1 MAKTVG
7 FVEAFVDPRLGT
19 NETLRRIDAMVD
31 WSALEPLA
39 LKVRP
44 GQTGRP
50 PYDALAMLKALF
62 LQAMYDLSDPGLEA
76 QLLDRVSFRQF
87 CGWDLSERTPDETTI
102 LRFRHEAAEAG
113 VLEGAFAAINAQLDT
128 KGLMLKR
135 GTLLDAT
142 LIAARHNP
150 PRGEGSVAGGGVAR
164 EPDANWTQKN
174 RKSYFGYK
182 LHVGM
187 DQGAGLV
194 RSAVM
199 TPAKTSD
206 IEKAE
211 SLIMGDEKAVYAD
224 KAYCKKALSAK
235 LKANRTK
242 PRIAYRR
249 HKNEPPLNARKTRRN
264 NLIAKIR
271 APVEGVF
278 SQLKRLYGQARAKY
292 CTLQR
297 NQARAFA
304 VLTVF
309 NLKRAAKL
317 APA

>member
-1 MAKTVG
+1 MAKTLG
-7 FVEAFVDPRLGT
+7 FAEAFVDPRLGT
-19 NETLRRIDAMVD
+19 NETLRRIDGLVD

-39 LKVRP
+39 LKIRP

-113 VLEGAFAAINAQLDT
+113 VLEGAFAAVNAQLEA
-128 KGLMLKR
+128 KGLLLKR

-150 PRGEGSVAGGGVAR
+150 PKGEGSVAGGGVTR
-164 EPDANWTQKN
+164 EPDANWTKKN
-174 RKSYFGYK
+174 GKAYFGYK

-187 DQGAGLV
+187 DQHTGLV

-199 TPAKTSD
+199 TPAKTAD
-206 IEKAE
+206 ITMAE
-211 SLIMGDEKAVYAD
+211 HLIMGDEKAVFAD
-224 KAYCKKALSAK
+224 KGYCKKALSAK
-235 LKANRTK
+235 LKAAGTR
-242 PRIAYRR
+242 PFIAYRR
-249 HKNEPPLNARKTRRN
+249 RNNEPTLSDSKARRN
-264 NLIAKIR
+264 KYIARMR

-278 SQLKRLYGQARAKY
+278 SQAKRLYGLARAR
-292 CTLQR
+292 CSTLIR

-304 VLTVF
+304 VLTMF

-317 APA
+317 VPA

>member
-7 FVEAFVDPRLGT
+7 FAEAFVDPRLGT
-19 NETLRRIDAMVD
+19 NETLRRIDGLVD
-31 WSALEPLA
+31 WSVLEPLA
-39 LKVRP
+39 RKIRP

-50 PYDALAMLKALF
+50 PYAALSMLKALL

-102 LRFRHEAAEAG
+102 LRFRQEAAEAG
-113 VLEGAFAAINAQLDT
+113 VLEAAFLAVNAQLDA

-142 LIAARHNP
+142 LITARHNP
-150 PRGEGSVAGGGVAR
+150 SRGEGSIAGGGVAR
-164 EPDANWTQKN
+164 EPDANWTKKN
-174 RKSYFGYK
+174 GKAYFGYK

-187 DQGAGLV
+187 DQGSGLV

-206 IEKAE
+206 IEMAE
-211 SLIMGDEKAVYAD
+211 RLILGDEKAVLAD
-224 KAYCKKALSAK
+224 KGYCKKALSAK
-235 LKANRTK
+235 LKAAGIR
-242 PRIAYRR
+242 PLIAYRR
-249 HKNEPPLNARKTRRN
+249 HNNERELSSSKIRRN
-264 NLIAKIR
+264 NYIARFR

-278 SQLKRLYGQARAKY
+278 SQAKRLYGQARAR
-292 CTLQR
+292 CWTLQR

-304 VLTVF
+304 VLIAF
-309 NLKRAAKL
+309 NLKRATKL
-317 APA
+317 VPA

>member
-1 MAKTVG
+1 MGKTQG
-7 FVEAFVDPRLGT
+7 FAEAFVDPRLGT
-19 NETLRRIDAMVD
+19 NETLRRIEGLVD

-39 LKVRP
+39 LKVRS
-44 GQTGRP
+44 GQKGRP
-50 PYDALAMLKALF
+50 PYAALSMLKALF

-102 LRFRHEAAEAG
+102 LRFRQDAAEAG
-113 VLEGAFAAINAQLDT
+113 VLEGAFAAINAQLDA

-150 PRGEGSVAGGGVAR
+150 PKGKDSVAGGGVAR

-174 RKSYFGYK
+174 GKSYFGYK

-187 DQGAGLV
+187 DQHTGLV

-235 LKANRTK
+235 LKAAGTK

-249 HKNEPPLNARKTRRN
+249 HKTEPPLSESKTRRN
-264 NLIAKIR
+264 NLIARTR

-278 SQLKRLYGQARAKY
+278 SQIKRLYGQARAR
-292 CTLQR
+292 CWTLKR
-297 NQARAFA
+297 NQARALA
-304 VLTVF
+304 VLTMF
-309 NLKRAAKL
+309 NLKRATKL
-317 APA
+317 LPA